1 MIIIPYDIE
10 SQSRNADF
18 ISIARRAIRHPQ
30 RRRRCRPL
38 SEANI
43 TRRRQ
48 AATTFGPKGRQP
60 FSSQPFYT
68 TCSASRALFLESAA
82 KPPQQPSGPKAPSNL
97 RTLRPSGRSILRT
110 FTPQA
115 CPWAC
120 PKSYHII
127 SPSTSWPSRGR
138 VLVNC
143 QSRAP
148 GWLQVLPHWAHQRGV
163 SFGREGRWIF
173 SSSQE

>member
-1 MIIIPYDIE
+1 MKRVFRGILFCPLNRGE
-10 SQSRNADF
+10 VRRSRKGGASAASQSAECVSSYMTHNDNPVTLT
-18 ISIARRAIRHPQ
+18 SCSSPVRAIP
-30 RRRRCRPL
+30 
-38 SEANI
+38 
-43 TRRRQ
+43 
-48 AATTFGPKGRQP
+48 
-60 FSSQPFYT
+60 
-68 TCSASRALFLESAA
+68 
-82 KPPQQPSGPKAPSNL
+82 QPSGPKAPSNL
-97 RTLRPSGRSILRT
+97 RTFRPIGPVNPKNPRGAAPSTL
-110 FTPQA
+110 TPK
-115 CPWAC
+115 AC

-163 SFGREGRWIF
+163 DSGREGRWIF